1 MKPGEAPAPRLAFAN
16 QLRGAAALMVVLV
29 HYTVVV
35 HVLRADVSWVV
46 AAPPLDTPAIAAAL
60 WVQALPVDLGSLGV
74 GLFFLISGF
83 VIPFSLQGT
92 TGGGF
97 LLARAA
103 RILPTFW
110 AALLIDYAVIAASGA
125 YWHRPP
131 AYGWRGYAVNGLL
144 IETLAGQQTVDW
156 VSWTLS
162 IEAKF
167 YLLAALVRPL
177 LLKGGLGLPIACAL
191 AALALNAAVGGG
203 WLPLTRE
210 LDSEAIYLVVIL
222 IGTLFQAHHAGRLS
236 TRKLAAGTAAML
248 VLMALCWRVG
258 PLANETAARTLS
270 LTAAAGVFAAAYH
283 QRARFRPSR
292 VLDGIAAISYP
303 LYLVHAILGFTM
315 MSFLMMAWRLPYA
328 VAVLA
333 AFLACVSAAALLHR
347 FVERPTMRW
356 ARRAAKRLGDRSSAL
371 SPARGQASLDTCV

>member
-1 MKPGEAPAPRLAFAN
+1 MKPGASADRLVFAN

-29 HYTVVV
+29 HHTVVV
-35 HVLRADVSWVV
+35 QRLRVDVSWVV
-46 AAPPLDTPAIAAAL
+46 AAPPLDTPVAAVAL
-60 WVQALPVDLGSLGV
+60 WMQALPVDLGSLGI

-83 VIPFSLQGT
+83 VIPFSLRGM

-110 AALLIDYAVIAASGA
+110 AALLIEYVVIAVSGA
-125 YWHRPP
+125 YWHRSP
-131 AYGWRGYAVNGLL
+131 AYGWRSYAVNSLL
-144 IETLAGQQTVDW
+144 VETLAGQQTVDW

-167 YLLAALVRPL
+167 YLLAALCRPL
-177 LLKGGLGLPIACAL
+177 LLKGGLRLPLACA
-191 AALALNAAVGGG
+191 AGALALNAAVGRG

-222 IGTLFQAHHAGRLS
+222 IGTLFHAHYVGRLS
-236 TRKLAAGTAAML
+236 KRELAVGTAGML
-248 VLMALCWRVG
+248 VLMALCWRIG
-258 PLANETAARTLS
+258 PLADETAARTLS
-270 LTAAAGVFAAAYH
+270 LTAAVGVFAAAY
-283 QRARFRPSR
+283 QWRACFRPSR

-303 LYLVHAILGFTM
+303 LYLVHAILGFTL
-315 MSFLMMAWRLPYA
+315 MSFLMMAWRLSYA
-328 VAVLA
+328 VAAIA
-333 AFLACVSAAALLHR
+333 AILTCVATATLLHR

-356 ARRAAKRLGDRSSAL
+356 GRQVGKWLSDRATASNSAKR
-371 SPARGQASLDTCV
+371 RGPLDTLV

>member
-1 MKPGEAPAPRLAFAN
+1 MKPAAPAHRLAFAN

-35 HVLRADVSWVV
+35 QVLRVDVSWVV
-46 AAPPLDTPAIAAAL
+46 AAPPLDGPVAAAAL
-60 WVQALPVDLGSLGV
+60 WMQALPVDPGSLGV

-92 TGGGF
+92 TGRGF

-110 AALLIDYAVIAASGA
+110 AALLIEYAVIAASAA

-131 AYGWRGYAVNGLL
+131 AYGWRGYVVNGLL

-167 YLLAALVRPL
+167 YLLAALCRPL
-177 LLKGGLGLPIACAL
+177 LLKGGLRLPFACAA
-191 AALALNAAVGGG
+191 AALGLNAAVGGG

-210 LDSEAIYLVVIL
+210 LDSESIFLLVIL
-222 IGTLFQAHHAGRLS
+222 IGTLFHAHYADRLS
-236 TRKLAAGTAAML
+236 TRELAAGTAGML
-248 VLMALCWRVG
+248 LLMALCWRIG

-270 LTAAAGVFAAAYH
+270 LAAAVAAFAAAYRW
-283 QRARFRPSR
+283 RARFRPSR
-292 VLDGIAAISYP
+292 ILDGIAAISYP
-303 LYLVHAILGFTM
+303 LYLVHAILGFTI
-315 MSFLMMAWRLPYA
+315 MSFLMLAWRLPYA
-328 VAVLA
+328 VAAIA
-333 AFLACVSAAALLHR
+333 AFLACVAAATLLHR

-356 ARRAAKRLGDRSSAL
+356 GRRAGKWL
-371 SPARGQASLDTCV
+371 SHRGAAPNPARGRGPLDTFV